1 MRPSRIRKAALTEVP
16 MIPPMVLKL
25 SNLDEIAAAVAA
37 TTMEVMIT
45 ILTFVSLKKRVLKG
59 RNSRGMAER
68 EEGAYGD
75 GLLARRQ

>member
-37 TTMEVMIT
+37 TTMDVMIT
-45 ILTFVSLKKRVLKG
+45 MLIFVSL
-59 RNSRGMAER
+59 S
-68 EEGAYGD
+68 
-75 GLLARRQ
+75 